1 MRIYDRY
8 ILWLTLLFTVTTV
21 VLSTSDQGLDVY
33 FSVYLIECLAVTL
46 LFSHLNPKARKALDR
61 IGYVLF
67 LGFLFLVTAKVVE
80 IISGI
85 EIL

>member
-1 MRIYDRY
+1 M
-8 ILWLTLLFTVTTV
+8 LTTV
-21 VLSTSDQGLDVY
+21 ILSTSNQGLDVY

-46 LFSHLNPKARKALDR
+46 LFSHLNPRAREGLDR

>member
-46 LFSHLNPKARKALDR
+46 LFSHLNPKTRKGLDR
-61 IGYVLF
+61 IEYVLF

>member
-1 MRIYDRY
+1 MKIYNRY
-8 ILWLTLLFTVTTV
+8 IIWLTLLFMSTTV
-21 VLSTSDQGLDVY
+21 ILSTSNQGLDVY

-46 LFSHLNPKARKALDR
+46 LFSHLNPRARGSLDR

>member
-1 MRIYDRY
+1 MS
-8 ILWLTLLFTVTTV
+8 TTV
-21 VLSTSDQGLDVY
+21 ILSASNHGLDVY

-46 LFSHLNPKARKALDR
+46 LFSHLNPGVRRGLDR

-67 LGFLFLVTAKVVE
+67 VGFLFLVTAKVVE
-80 IISGI
+80 IISGV

>member
-1 MRIYDRY
+1 VKIYNRY
-8 ILWLTLLFTVTTV
+8 IIWLTFLFMLTTV
-21 VLSTSDQGLDVY
+21 ILSTSNQGLDVY

-46 LFSHLNPKARKALDR
+46 LFSHVNPRARKGLDR